1 MLFRRR
7 KYLVDS
13 RMQMRFTMYLL
24 VISLAVNVLA
34 VVLFNYFAIKELDS
48 ALWKTHI
55 DVQSTDELINIPFV
69 YVNLISLA
77 SVTVLM
83 LIAGIIMLKKT
94 TGPLYRMSM
103 DIKRFTAGDLSSPI
117 ILRKKDDLQDIAD
130 ELNKMNEGIA
140 GSVRKIKESY
150 KGLSESIS
158 GIKDSIDNN
167 RLSEADA
174 QDALNKVR
182 DIISDTEKLS
192 F

>member
-1 MLFRRR
+1 
-7 KYLVDS
+7 
-13 RMQMRFTMYLL
+13 MRFTMYLL

-103 DIKRFTAGDLSSPI
+103 DIRRFTTGDLSSPI